1 MGAWPQVERG
11 SWSAGILPFSRAAR
25 CYPRDSHRSCPRE
38 LPEVL
43 VLPMGLSWDP
53 SFAPVIPLRFWSFPW
68 DPSSVTRT
76 PTGSLS
82 CPWDLQEKAG
92 TYMEPQSCSRDTL
105 KVLAL
110 SQGLTWD
117 PSPAPGDL
125 GSWDLHGTPNL
136 STGLSAGPHP
146 APKDLKDL
154 TSVLKNRR
162 PWSWLLDFLRN
173 PVLPQGPPLGLK
185 FFLCE
190 SLGTLIF
197 PWGPTQGAG
206 PATGTIRDPPDP
218 TYEILDLL
226 RGPSEG
232 PSPASKDLKGPLSSP
247 QDPSETMFLPQV
259 PLIPVLSQQPSQD
272 PMDSL
277 RTSLRLQ
284 KSSWDPTRAACSYTT
299 SG

>member
-125 GSWDLHGTPNL
+125 GSAPGTYTELQTCPRDSQQVL
-136 STGLSAGPHP
+136 ILPRRTLKTLLLFSRTEDPGPGCWI
-146 APKDLKDL
+146 
-154 TSVLKNRR
+154 SSR
-162 PWSWLLDFLRN
+162 
-173 PVLPQGPPLGLK
+173 
-185 FFLCE
+185 
-190 SLGTLIF
+190 
-197 PWGPTQGAG
+197 TQSC
-206 PATGTIRDPPDP
+206 PRDPPG
-218 TYEILDLL
+218 TEIL
-226 RGPSEG
+226 
-232 PSPASKDLKGPLSSP
+232 PL
-247 QDPSETMFLPQV
+247 
-259 PLIPVLSQQPSQD
+259 
-272 PMDSL
+272 
-277 RTSLRLQ
+277 
-284 KSSWDPTRAACSYTT
+284 
-299 SG
+299 